1 MKEIVK
7 KLMDKNEYTEP
18 FEMSLQMILDG
29 QISTRLLN
37 ERLLDA
43 FSKNISDIK
52 SEAIRFILD
61 FAEMYLCDNVITDEE
76 LKNMRMLKLFF
87 RIEDNELLVDGNDVR
102 IKKMLSK
109 QFEMMYFDNKI
120 DSKEAEYK
128 VRLQELFN
136 LSYDQF
142 LSFEKDAVKS
152 ALEKGAKIS
161 ELDTY
166 YKI

>member
-1 MKEIVK
+1 
-7 KLMDKNEYTEP
+7 MDCKY
-18 FEMSLQMILDG
+18 
-29 QISTRLLN
+29 
-37 ERLLDA
+37 
-43 FSKNISDIK
+43 IK
-52 SEAIRFILD
+52 QL
-61 FAEMYLCDNVITDEE
+61 
-76 LKNMRMLKLFF
+76 
-87 RIEDNELLVDGNDVR
+87 
-102 IKKMLSK
+102 
-109 QFEMMYFDNKI
+109 EMMYFDNKI